1 MDDRQ
6 LQRNLQSV
14 GMACFVKYFGEFAN
28 NALPNRAVA
37 EILLEREG
45 YTEKSCRSRV
55 SHARSIIKAG
65 RAADAL
71 LMIAGASNVSRHTA
85 ERAKALA
92 DGLATR

>member
-14 GMACFVKYFGEFAN
+14 GMACFAKYFGEFAN

-37 EILLEREG
+37 EILREREG
-45 YTEKSCRSRV
+45 YTPASCSGRV
-55 SHARSIIKAG
+55 STARRIIKAG

-71 LMIAGASNVSRHTA
+71 LMIANAANVSGHTA
-85 ERAKALA
+85 GQAKALA

>member
-14 GMACFVKYFGEFAN
+14 GMACFAKYFGEFAN

-37 EILLEREG
+37 EILREREG
-45 YTEKSCRSRV
+45 YTPGSCANRV
-55 SHARSIIKAG
+55 STARSIIGAG

-71 LMIAGASNVSRHTA
+71 LMIAGASNVDYWTA
-85 ERAKALA
+85 EQAKALA